1 MLCNVEANVCIFFVC
16 WLFLIVELHK
26 IKLFSAELIVIQK
39 KLLQIIDLQE
49 LYRVLEAG
57 LEPAQPLL
65 AKGF

>member
-1 MLCNVEANVCIFFVC
+1 MLCKVKANVCIILTRC
-16 WLFLIVELHK
+16 FLYAVNLYN
-26 IKLFSAELIVIQK
+26 IKLFSMGLIVKQK
-39 KLLQIIDLQE
+39 VLASLNLQE

>member
-1 MLCNVEANVCIFFVC
+1 MLCNAEANVCIFFFC

-39 KLLQIIDLQE
+39 KLSQVINLQE
-49 LYRVLEAG
+49 LNRVLEAG